1 MLTRPYR
8 RVVML
13 GDRYSF
19 SCRSRAQYGTLWVAS
34 IIQASVKI
42 RKTLQME
49 HVGLLLWSDLQTSLH
64 GWRCTCFCT
73 ATRRK
78 NCLLLDSKAGGLDDR
93 MDHRAHLA
101 GLQVLSCEHRM
112 VRYVHGLESTWC
124 HSHCLMECQQRGL
137 LPANEPCVHDCV
149 TLVIMT
155 TCRDQTMIWYVL
167 TKGIIFSCSTGYLK
181 SCQFV
186 SSTVGPQSY
195 LRIPLLWSMF
205 AKRPSGH
212 TDVSNV
218 VGRQT
223 VRYPD

>member
-1 MLTRPYR
+1 
-8 RVVML
+8 ML

-112 VRYVHGLESTWC
+112 VRYVHGLESTWP
-124 HSHCLMECQQRGL
+124 HGMPTTWSPPSQRTVCSRLRHAGHYDYMSRSDDDL
-137 LPANEPCVHDCV
+137 VCSDEGDYFFLQHGIFEIVSICFKYGGSAVLPAHTTSLEHVREKAIRTYRCVKCCGK
-149 TLVIMT
+149 TNSPI
-155 TCRDQTMIWYVL
+155 
-167 TKGIIFSCSTGYLK
+167 S
-181 SCQFV
+181 
-186 SSTVGPQSY
+186 
-195 LRIPLLWSMF
+195 
-205 AKRPSGH
+205 
-212 TDVSNV
+212 
-218 VGRQT
+218 
-223 VRYPD
+223 